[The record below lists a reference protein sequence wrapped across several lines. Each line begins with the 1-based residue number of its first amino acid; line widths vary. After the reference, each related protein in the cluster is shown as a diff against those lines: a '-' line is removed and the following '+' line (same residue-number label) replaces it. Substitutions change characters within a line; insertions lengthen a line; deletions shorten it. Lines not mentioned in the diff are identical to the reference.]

1 MTRHLALTAAVP
13 AVLFALAW
21 LIPLPGLGE
30 SADPGDL
37 AGAGDPA
44 ALGPGRDVVDRY
56 GLDLVA
62 YATVRRSDGSY
73 RRMLTQPE
81 TLAAVAS
88 EGVPPDGARI
98 LMETHYR
105 PGQVSTVFHMEKVA
119 GRWAYGS
126 FSASTSD
133 PNLATRAQASC
144 LSCHAGAAATD
155 LVYTLPS
162 LRAFA
167 AGGRAS
173 DFACDRGGRSPCD
186 AEVYETGPR
195 KEAEP

>member
-1 MTRHLALTAAVP
+1 MTLRPGLIATVP

-21 LIPLPGLGE
+21 LVPLPGLGD
-30 SADPGDL
+30 SANL
-37 AGAGDPA
+37 APD
-44 ALGPGRDVVDRY
+44 RERVDRY
-56 GLDLVA
+56 GLELVA

-81 TLAAVAS
+81 TLTAVAA
-88 EGVPPDGARI
+88 EGVPPEGARI

-119 GRWAYGS
+119 DRWAYGS
-126 FSASTSD
+126 FPASASD
-133 PNLATRAQASC
+133 PNLSTRPQASC
-144 LSCHAGAAATD
+144 LSCHARATETD

-162 LRAFA
+162 LQAFA
-167 AGGRAS
+167 AGGPAS
-173 DFACDRGGRSPCD
+173 DFACERGGRSPCD
-186 AEVYETGPR
+186 AEVYMEGPR

>member
-1 MTRHLALTAAVP
+1 MTQRLALTAAVP
-13 AVLFALAW
+13 AALFALAW
-21 LIPLPGLGE
+21 LIPLPGLGDSE
-30 SADPGDL
+30 GLGDSGGL
-37 AGAGDPA
+37 GNPA
-44 ALGPGRDVVDRY
+44 ALGPDRDIVDRY

-81 TLAAVAS
+81 TLAAVAA
-88 EGVPPDGARI
+88 EGVPPEGARI

-105 PGQVSTVFHMEKVA
+105 PGRVSTVFHMEKVA

-167 AGGRAS
+167 AGGAAS

-186 AEVYETGPR
+186 TGVYEMG
-195 KEAEP
+195 AEP

>member
-1 MTRHLALTAAVP
+1 MTPRTGLTAAVP

-21 LIPLPGLGE
+21 LVPLPGLG
-30 SADPGDL
+30 DP
-37 AGAGDPA
+37 AGAGYLVD
-44 ALGPGRDVVDRY
+44 LGPDRDLVDRY
-56 GLDLVA
+56 GLDLIA

-73 RRMLTQPE
+73 RRMLTQPG
-81 TLAAVAS
+81 TLAAVAA
-88 EGVPPDGARI
+88 EGVPPEGARI
-98 LMETHYR
+98 LMETHYS
-105 PGQVSTVFHMEKVA
+105 PGRVSTVFHMQKVA

-126 FSASTSD
+126 FSASASD
-133 PNLATRAQASC
+133 PNLTTRAQASC
-144 LSCHAGAAATD
+144 LSCHAGAAETD

-167 AGGRAS
+167 AGGAAS

-186 AEVYETGPR
+186 AEIYEMVPS